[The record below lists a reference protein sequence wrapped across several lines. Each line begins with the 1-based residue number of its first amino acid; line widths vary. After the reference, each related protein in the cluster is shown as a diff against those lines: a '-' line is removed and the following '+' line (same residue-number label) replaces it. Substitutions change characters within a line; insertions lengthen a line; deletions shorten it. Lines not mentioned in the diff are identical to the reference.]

1 MRRSPQVFERMCG
14 ERVVSAACTAAFVG
28 ALTAAKR
35 WTAALD
41 AFEVARRVQEEHSR
55 VQEEHSRVQGES
67 RVEGEQSRVQEEQ
80 SRVEGE
86 QSRVQ
91 EHSRVEGEQSRGGAA
106 AGGQGVG
113 AAGEPLH
120 DATAD
125 TKLYTNLIA
134 AAGRA
139 GQVGHKWVRE

>member
-1 MRRSPQVFERMCG
+1 MCG

-41 AFEVARRVQEEHSR
+41 AFEVARRVQEEQSR
-55 VQEEHSRVQGES
+55 VEEEHSRVE
-67 RVEGEQSRVQEEQ
+67 EEQ

-86 QSRVQ
+86 Q
-91 EHSRVEGEQSRGGAA
+91 SRVEGEQSRGGAA